1 MTMAA
6 PTAMAESNKAA
17 LLNSIPPTA
26 ALRGTSE
33 LAAAPAPLV
42 RELAAPPMAEV
53 TVPAA
58 PPAPLVNELAAPAAP
73 LVTELAA
80 APAPLVAELAA
91 PETVL
96 SRTRQE
102 QDGQFTLG
110 RELRTRASPRLPVET
125 TPSEL
130 VVRL

>member
-1 MTMAA
+1 MTMVA

-33 LAAAPAPLV
+33 L
-42 RELAAPPMAEV
+42 E
-53 TVPAA
+53 
-58 PPAPLVNELAAPAAP
+58 
-73 LVTELAA
+73 A

-91 PETVL
+91 PPTAEVAEPAAPPAPLVTEPAAAPAQLVAELAAPETVL
-96 SRTRQE
+96 LRTRQE
-102 QDGQFTLG
+102 QDGQFTFS
-110 RELRTRASPRLPVET
+110 RELRTRASPRLLVET

>member
-1 MTMAA
+1 MTITA

-17 LLNSIPPTA
+17 LLNSIAPTA

-42 RELAAPPMAEV
+42 TELAAPPMAEV
-53 TVPAA
+53 AVPAA
-58 PPAPLVNELAAPAAP
+58 PPAP

-91 PETVL
+91 PETVV
-96 SRTRQE
+96 SRTR
-102 QDGQFTLG
+102 
-110 RELRTRASPRLPVET
+110 
-125 TPSEL
+125 
-130 VVRL
+130 